1 MGDGRRASRM
11 KGRMCP
17 GDAREMFDGADSIK
31 NEHASRKCSEDV
43 MLRLADASLD
53 VPGEY
58 AATRAGR
65 ANGRHRIVWPAIAL
79 DFPPGNDGRAL
90 INRALVIGF

>member
-1 MGDGRRASRM
+1 
-11 KGRMCP
+11 
-17 GDAREMFDGADSIK
+17 
-31 NEHASRKCSEDV
+31 
-43 MLRLADASLD
+43 MLRPADASLD

-58 AATRAGR
+58 AAARAGR

-79 DFPPGNDGRAL
+79 DFPPPGNDGRAL

>member
-17 GDAREMFDGADSIK
+17 ADAREMFDGADSIK

-65 ANGRHRIVWPAIAL
+65 ANWRHRIVWPAIAL

>member
-1 MGDGRRASRM
+1 M
-11 KGRMCP
+11 KGHMCP
-17 GDAREMFDGADSIK
+17 GDSREMFDGADSIK

-58 AATRAGR
+58 AAARAGR
-65 ANGRHRIVWPAIAL
+65 QTGGIASCGL
-79 DFPPGNDGRAL
+79 RSRWISPLATMGGH
-90 INRALVIGF
+90 

>member
-1 MGDGRRASRM
+1 M